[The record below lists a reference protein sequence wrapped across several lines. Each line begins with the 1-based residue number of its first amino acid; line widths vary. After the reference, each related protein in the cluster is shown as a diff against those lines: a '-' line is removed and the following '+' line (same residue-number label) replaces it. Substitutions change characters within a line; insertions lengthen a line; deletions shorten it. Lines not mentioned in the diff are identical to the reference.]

1 MASARTQL
9 AAKRRAS
16 CRRASATISR
26 PLIRNHIN
34 NDVAEHSVQSSSV
47 RRCWGVGSGYSRA
60 RNDRTSFWRL
70 RNEGHAS
77 RRGHYRTSIRQILQ
91 RRINTKTLQR
101 CMKLHGA
108 GFRLTL
114 ANDAARSAWGERKI
128 AHGPGEAAEPSAY
141 DIGLPSLREG
151 HMTERRFL
159 YNF

>member
-1 MASARTQL
+1 
-9 AAKRRAS
+9 
-16 CRRASATISR
+16 
-26 PLIRNHIN
+26 
-34 NDVAEHSVQSSSV
+34 
-47 RRCWGVGSGYSRA
+47 
-60 RNDRTSFWRL
+60 
-70 RNEGHAS
+70 
-77 RRGHYRTSIRQILQ
+77 
-91 RRINTKTLQR
+91 
-101 CMKLHGA
+101 MKLHGA